1 MKKYIVI
8 IAFLFSCFTAVAQ
21 HIAVIPLD
29 KPQHTAEAARIFK
42 AHFRTPTFAELFENN
57 IATVNVCMLD
67 NTVIGVMAYKKI
79 DALDAQKNR
88 NRHLYYFAIDKQ
100 YQNKG
105 YGATCMKLLEDQARR
120 EGVKTI
126 TLDPSL
132 KTITLDP
139 SSDTST
145 KDPSSDISTK
155 DPSLFFKEKLNYKPI
170 SPRSTT
176 LTKTLS

>member
-21 HIAVIPLD
+21 HITVTPLTR
-29 KPQHTAEAARIFK
+29 PQDTADAAKIFK
-42 AHFRTPTFAELFENN
+42 AHFRTPSFTELFQDN

-105 YGATCMKLLEDQARR
+105 YGATCMKLFEDQARR

-139 SSDTST
+139 SGN
-145 KDPSSDISTK
+145 ISTK